1 MRQVVL
7 IVESNNHAEKF
18 FKSCLARS
26 GYYAIATD
34 DVDKALKL
42 VRAWQPDLVMIDMH
56 LADNATEW
64 LIKSIKNVPD
74 SSPRIV
80 LTACDALEK
89 TSALDS
95 QVDAVI
101 PNPLDC
107 WRIAAAIGELLNKSA
122 CTGVKGEFIASVVR
136 RVKQVSAFSVA

>member
-7 IVESNNHAEKF
+7 IVESNDHAEKF
-18 FKSCLARS
+18 FKSCLARN

-34 DVDKALKL
+34 DANKALKL

-64 LIKSIKNVPD
+64 LIKSIKNAPD

-80 LTACDALEK
+80 LTACDDLEK
-89 TSALDS
+89 TSALDFAGRCRHPEAARLLADS
-95 QVDAVI
+95 RRYWRTVEQV
-101 PNPLDC
+101 
-107 WRIAAAIGELLNKSA
+107 
-122 CTGVKGEFIASVVR
+122 
-136 RVKQVSAFSVA
+136 RVYRCQR

>member
-18 FKSCLARS
+18 FKSCLARN

-42 VRAWQPDLVMIDMH
+42 VQAWQPDLVMIDMH

-64 LIKSIKNVPD
+64 LIKSIKNAPD
-74 SSPRIV
+74 SSRIPSFF
-80 LTACDALEK
+80 ALVF
-89 TSALDS
+89 
-95 QVDAVI
+95 QH
-101 PNPLDC
+101 
-107 WRIAAAIGELLNKSA
+107 
-122 CTGVKGEFIASVVR
+122 
-136 RVKQVSAFSVA
+136 VSGHPTIRL